1 MWSKRHANKREMFE
15 CLNCFKWA
23 LQVLTIEQ
31 NLSYKKKLENQK
43 IYATMIAEKNSESG
57 RKVMMVRWRQSE
69 EERAEYLTQKL
80 WIQDQIRHMEDAGSV
95 CYEWRAG
102 LGGRFVSYCQLEVA
116 ISSVDLK

>member
-1 MWSKRHANKREMFE
+1 MRICMLYYINKSNLSIIWKNTKALFMWSKRHAGKREMFE

-95 CYEWRAG
+95 CYE
-102 LGGRFVSYCQLEVA
+102 
-116 ISSVDLK
+116 